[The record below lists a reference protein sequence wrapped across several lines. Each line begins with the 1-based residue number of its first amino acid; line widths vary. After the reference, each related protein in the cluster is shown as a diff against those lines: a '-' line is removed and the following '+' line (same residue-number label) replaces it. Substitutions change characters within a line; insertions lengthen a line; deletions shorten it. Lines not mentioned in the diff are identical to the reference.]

1 VAWILEILIG
11 GGISGAVGSGFKSEF
26 NLPDVESKHGMDI
39 LKAKFE
45 GDGAGSSGTIVFQSK
60 DGFDDA
66 EKAQL
71 QTFLNSVAKVEKTT
85 VQSPFVPAGATQ
97 VSTRDGAEGT
107 IAYARIEVPR
117 QLDQEE
123 GKAYAE
129 KVQKAQPH
137 IDGVRID
144 PACRKRLNRLRERV
158 EQTNDVVEFCV
169 AANRV
174 LPNGAVLRF
183 ADPAPVLEGLVA
195 LRTARLRLA
204 LDVRGARCSRYS
216 RLRWGALLARF
227 VLAPELPQ
235 GEHEQEAD
243 TSAAQVSHH
252 LPRKNEFPIAAS
264 TPVT

>member
-1 VAWILEILIG
+1 MFGRLGTWCCRRRWVVLAAWILVILIG

-71 QTFLNSVAKVEKTT
+71 QTFLNGVAKVDSTT
-85 VQSPFVPAGATQ
+85 VQSPFGPGGGQQISA
-97 VSTRDGAEGT
+97 RDGTEGT

-129 KVQKAQPH
+129 AVQKLQPH
-137 IDGVRID
+137 IDGVRI
-144 PACRKRLNRLRERV
+144 EYGG
-158 EQTNDVVEFCV
+158 QMFVEFEPPNSEMLGLAFAIV
-169 AANRV
+169 ILIAAF
-174 LPNGAVLRF
+174 G
-183 ADPAPVLEGLVA
+183 
-195 LRTARLRLA
+195 
-204 LDVRGARCSRYS
+204 S
-216 RLRWGALLARF
+216 
-227 VLAPELPQ
+227 VLAIGFL
-235 GEHEQEAD
+235 GEE
-243 TSAAQVSHH
+243 
-252 LPRKNEFPIAAS
+252 PRLFHVVGYALVLLGIFIAARK
-264 TPVT
+264 